1 MRRGLSNLL
10 ERRRVRPHP
19 GRMAVRL
26 LALALTLSV
35 PAVAFAQ
42 TPPAR
47 DVYHFGVFPYLSP
60 RNLLDRYAPVVAS
73 FNSHLDVPVVLMTSL
88 SFTGFARSM
97 DAGAFD
103 IALIQPFDYAH
114 VVKGLGYVPLAQ
126 FARPLTAQLVVRGDS
141 RFRALQDLRGT
152 TLALPP
158 PHAAVTL
165 LALAALRKHG
175 LPPEQAVNVR
185 YFRNHDSCLQ
195 DMWIG
200 DASACA
206 STDAPIEGFEK
217 RMKAELRIVFQTDSI
232 PSILFVA
239 SPRVPPARREAL
251 RRLILGWNRSLEGRK
266 ILMHLNFPGFVQVDR
281 KQYAALSKLDIA
293 VADSSRPGRDLTLG
307 VFPYWRPSQLAT
319 RLAPLAR
326 ALESISGKR
335 VLFHTARSFG
345 GFMDRVD
352 AGEYDIIFVQPLD
365 FRSSR
370 AHGYLP
376 LVRTQN
382 VEAQLYVLQDSPYRR
397 VQDLRGRRVAMPPA
411 LSAMSKLGTA
421 ELRSAGLNPG
431 RGVQIDYLPTHDAC
445 IRAVALGRDAACVTV
460 GKVLEMISR
469 EQKVKLRSI
478 ATFGNIP
485 GPLFLIHRG
494 VPARLRTRIL
504 EQMLA
509 WNQTA
514 QGRKL
519 LARTDLGPLS
529 RVDEDAYERLGK

>member
-1 MRRGLSNLL
+1 LFERLDVRA
-10 ERRRVRPHP
+10 RRRRIAAL
-19 GRMAVRL
+19 M
-26 LALALTLSV
+26 LALALPLCAAAT
-35 PAVAFAQ
+35 ARAA
-42 TPPAR
+42 PPGQA
-47 DVYHFGVFPYLSP
+47 VYHFGVFPYLSP

-97 DAGAFD
+97 DAGMFD

-114 VVKGLGYVPLAQ
+114 VVNGLGYIPLAQ
-126 FARPLTAQLVVRGDS
+126 FARPLTAQLVVRDDS
-141 RFRALQDLRGT
+141 RFRELQDLRGT

-158 PHAAVTL
+158 AHAAVTL

-175 LPPEQAVNVR
+175 LPPDQVVNVR

-206 STDAPIEGFEK
+206 STDAPIADFEK
-217 RMKAELRIVFQTDSI
+217 RMKAGLRIVFQTDSI

-239 SPRVPPARREAL
+239 SPRVPPAQREAL
-251 RRLILGWNRSLEGRK
+251 RQLILGWNGTAEGRR
-266 ILMHLNFPGFVQVDR
+266 ILAQLHFPGFLGVDR
-281 KQYAALSKLDIA
+281 KQYAALSRLDIA
-293 VADSSRPGRDLTLG
+293 LADARRPGRDLTFG
-307 VFPYWRPSQLAT
+307 VFPYWRPSQLAAQ
-319 RLAPLAR
+319 LAPLAK

-352 AGEYDIIFVQPLD
+352 AGEYDIIFVQPFD
-365 FRSSR
+365 YRSAR

-376 LVRTQN
+376 LVRTQD
-382 VEAQLYVLQDSPYRR
+382 VEAQLFVLEGSPYRR
-397 VQDLRGRRVAMPPA
+397 LQDLRGQRVAMPPA
-411 LSAMSKLGTA
+411 LSAMGKLGTA
-421 ELRSAGLNPG
+421 ELRAAGLIPG
-431 RGVQIDYLPTHDAC
+431 QGVQIDYLPTHDAC
-445 IRAVALGRDAACVTV
+445 IRAVALGRDAGCVTV

-469 EQKVKLRSI
+469 AQKVSLRPV
-478 ATFGNIP
+478 ATFGSLP

-494 VPARLRTRIL
+494 VPAHLRTRIL
-504 EQMLA
+504 DQMLA
-509 WNQTA
+509 WNRTA

-519 LARTDLGPLS
+519 LAQTDLGPLL
-529 RVDEDAYERLGK
+529 RVDAEAYERLGK